1 MNNAEKAKNGL
12 GVAGFIL
19 ALIGLF
25 TGWIPVAGWIIW
37 ILGAVFSIIGLFKRP
52 KGLAIAGTIISVVGV
67 TILIILTNIGAN
79 ALDSATEK
87 VDTDSNETSVSSTN
101 DSKSKDKTLEKTYG
115 VGDTVSYNGYEL
127 KVNKVDYDQ
136 GSDIDTPDS
145 GKQYIIIN
153 LTITNNT
160 DSSQSYNPFDFKLND
175 DGNKTD
181 LDELLVDKD
190 IEILDSGDLD
200 PGASVTGNLIGQSK
214 TDSKSLKLQYQTDY
228 WGDETVDI
236 NLK

>member
-1 MNNAEKAKNGL
+1 MNEIKRTKNGL
-12 GVAGFIL
+12 GTAGFIL

-25 TGWIPVAGWIIW
+25 TGWIPIVGWIVW
-37 ILGAVFSIIGLFKRP
+37 ILGIVFCVIGLFKRP
-52 KGLAIAGTIISVVGV
+52 KGLAIAGTIISVVGII
-67 TILIILTNIGAN
+67 ILIILTNIGAN

-87 VDTDSNETSVSSTN
+87 VDSDSNKTSVSSSG

-127 KVNKVDYDQ
+127 KVNTVNYSK
-136 GSDIDTPDS
+136 GSEIDTPDS

-160 DSSQSYNPFDFKLND
+160 DESQSYNPYDFKLND

-181 LDELLVDKD
+181 LDELLVEDD
-190 IEILDSGDLD
+190 IEILNSGDLD

-214 TDSKSLKLQYQTDY
+214 TDSKSLKLQYQTSY